1 MRVIT
6 DFFTKGAFWDTI
18 AMFYQYAVFIYGTSL
33 LMCYGLLAMMSLA
46 NIRRYQKKNANVDYN
61 IIVESPLAPGI
72 SVIAPAFNEGVT
84 IISNV
89 RSLLTFNYPKYEV
102 IIINDGSTDDTL
114 EKLIVEF
121 EMVEVEYAYREK
133 LNCKPV
139 KRIFRS
145 TNPAYDKLSVV
156 DKVNGKSKADASN
169 AGVNISAF
177 DYYLCTDVDCIL
189 DKDTLIKL
197 IKPFMDEETSTVKEI
212 NGDIQ
217 IQEDYKRVIAS
228 GATLRMV
235 NSCDV
240 DEGLMI
246 RVRPPRRFLPRFQEM
261 EYIRAYCLGKM
272 GWDLINAVP
281 NVSGGL
287 GMFDKEISIKA
298 GGYDSLSFAEDMDLV
313 TRMGAYMKD
322 NKKKYSVKYVPI
334 TLCWTEGPTTLKVFG
349 RQRSR
354 WGRGLAQLMNTH
366 RKILFNPRYG
376 RMGLIVFPYHFFY
389 ELFAPVIEF
398 LGILFYVYLILTN
411 QINWPYA
418 IILIVFVYTY
428 SVMIT
433 TLALL
438 WDQITFKYYTTW
450 GETIGLCL
458 MAFLEP
464 FIYHPLIV
472 WFALRGYWDFVLG
485 RKHVWGN
492 MQRQGLGAQKKITVA
507 AAILLKDFLN
517 NPKRADSLYMNKS
530 IEVTGTVFD
539 VDKAADGKPIIF
551 LQTGDNIGGVQ
562 CLFTRNA
569 NINKGQDVTIKGI
582 CSSYSIEGVV
592 VKDCSLVK

>member
-1 MRVIT
+1 MKVLY
-6 DFFTKGAFWDTI
+6 DFFTRGTFWDI
-18 AMFYQYAVFIYGTSL
+18 LGIFFQYAVFLYGTSL
-33 LMCYGLLAMMSLA
+33 LIAYGILAILSLTS
-46 NIRRYQKKNANVDYN
+46 IRRYMKKNASVDYN
-61 IIVESPLAPGI
+61 IIIESPLAPGI

-114 EKLIVEF
+114 EKLIAEF
-121 EMVEVEYAYREK
+121 EMVEVDYAYREK
-133 LNCKPV
+133 LLSKPV
-139 KRIFRS
+139 KRIFKS
-145 TNPAYDKLSVV
+145 TNPAYDKLAVV
-156 DKVNGKSKADASN
+156 DKINGKSKADASN
-169 AGVNISAF
+169 AGVNSAAF
-177 DYYLCTDVDCIL
+177 DSILCTDVDCIL
-189 DKDTLIKL
+189 DKVTLIKL
-197 IKPFMDEETSTVKEI
+197 LKPFMDEDTSTIKEV
-212 NGDIQ
+212 NGDMQ
-217 IQEDYKRVIAS
+217 IQEDYRRVIAT

-246 RVRPPRRFLPRFQEM
+246 RVRPPKRILPRFQEM
-261 EYIRAYCLGKM
+261 EYIRAFVLGKM
-272 GWDLINAVP
+272 GWDRINAVP

-287 GMFDKEISIKA
+287 GMFDKDIAIKA
-298 GGYDSLSFAEDMDLV
+298 GGYDSQSLAEDMDLI
-313 TRMGAYMKD
+313 TRMGAFMKD
-322 NKKKYSVKYVPI
+322 NKKKYSVKYVPV

-354 WGRGLAQLMNTH
+354 WGRGLAQLMSTH

-376 RMGLIVFPYHFFY
+376 RMGMIVFPYHFFY
-389 ELFAPVIEF
+389 ELLAPIIEF
-398 LGILFYVYLILTN
+398 LGFLFYIYLILTQ

-433 TLALL
+433 TVALL
-438 WDQITFKYYTTW
+438 WDQITFKYYKTW

-472 WFALRGYWDFVLG
+472 FFALKGYFNFLVG

-492 MQRQGLGAQKKITVA
+492 MQRQGFQSQKKTGTA
-507 AAILLKDFLN
+507 AA
-517 NPKRADSLYMNKS
+517 
-530 IEVTGTVFD
+530 
-539 VDKAADGKPIIF
+539 
-551 LQTGDNIGGVQ
+551 
-562 CLFTRNA
+562 
-569 NINKGQDVTIKGI
+569 
-582 CSSYSIEGVV
+582 
-592 VKDCSLVK
+592 

>member
-1 MRVIT
+1 MKVII
-6 DFFTKGAFWDTI
+6 DFFSRGTFWDVLGI
-18 AMFYQYAVFIYGTSL
+18 FFQYAVFLYGTSL
-33 LMCYGLLAMMSLA
+33 LLAYGVLAVLSLA
-46 NIRRYQKKNANVDYN
+46 SIRRYMKKNANVDYN
-61 IIVESPLAPGI
+61 IIIESPLAPGI

-114 EKLIVEF
+114 EKLVSEF
-121 EMVEVEYAYREK
+121 ELVQVDYAYREK
-133 LNCKPV
+133 LLSKPV
-139 KRIFRS
+139 KRIFKS
-145 TNPAYDKLSVV
+145 TNPAYDKLVV
-156 DKVNGKSKADASN
+156 IDKINGKSKADASN
-169 AGVNISAF
+169 AGINVAIHDF
-177 DYYLCTDVDCIL
+177 FLCTDVDCIL

-197 IKPFMDEETSTVKEI
+197 IKPFMDAETSTVREV
-212 NGDIQ
+212 NGDVQ
-217 IQEDYKRVIAS
+217 IQEDYKRVIAC

-246 RVRPPRRFLPRFQEM
+246 RVRPPRRILPRFQEM
-261 EYIRAYCLGKM
+261 EYIRSFVLGKM
-272 GWDLINAVP
+272 GWDRINSVP

-287 GMFDKEISIKA
+287 GMFDKDIAIKA
-298 GGYDSLSFAEDMDLV
+298 GGYDSLSLAEDMDLI
-313 TRMGAYMKD
+313 TRMGAFMTD
-322 NKKKYSVKYVPI
+322 NNKKYSVKYVPI

-354 WGRGLAQLMNTH
+354 WGRGLAQLMSTH

-376 RMGLIVFPYHFFY
+376 RMGMIVFPYHFFY
-389 ELFAPVIEF
+389 ELLAPIIEF
-398 LGILFYVYLILTN
+398 LGILFYIYLILTQ

-433 TLALL
+433 TIALL
-438 WDQITFKYYTTW
+438 WDQITFKYYKTW

-464 FIYHPLIV
+464 FLYHPLIMF
-472 WFALRGYWDFVLG
+472 FALKGYFNFIIG

-492 MQRQGLGAQKKITVA
+492 MQRQGFSQPK
-507 AAILLKDFLN
+507 
-517 NPKRADSLYMNKS
+517 KRA
-530 IEVTGTVFD
+530 TV
-539 VDKAADGKPIIF
+539 KA
-551 LQTGDNIGGVQ
+551 
-562 CLFTRNA
+562 
-569 NINKGQDVTIKGI
+569 
-582 CSSYSIEGVV
+582 
-592 VKDCSLVK
+592 